1 MVKRIRPLMF
11 LFVIW
16 SKIQL
21 CNISNSPPEVGFDVA
36 RVRELGD
43 HAHWAQVVTKF
54 EERKYHSVF
63 RLSHLILL
71 KLFSLCLRALI
82 EVRMSS
88 N

>member
-1 MVKRIRPLMF
+1 M
-11 LFVIW
+11 
-16 SKIQL
+16 
-21 CNISNSPPEVGFDVA
+21 CNISTSPPEVGFDVA

-71 KLFSLCLRALI
+71 KLFSVF
-82 EVRMSS
+82 EGSH
-88 N
+88 